1 MEKQKFPSLNV
12 KNGKISPYGSKL
24 VLRNYHY
31 HSYPKLGP
39 CTVAMR
45 KIPCSFHACTTTL
58 SLSWDS
64 KIKEEVNQ
72 LRYGQVY
79 NYKDSLIF

>member
-31 HSYPKLGP
+31 HSDPKLGP
-39 CTVAMR
+39 GTVAM
-45 KIPCSFHACTTTL
+45 IGG
-58 SLSWDS
+58 SLRLDTYP
-64 KIKEEVNQ
+64 NPA
-72 LRYGQVY
+72 
-79 NYKDSLIF
+79 